1 MNIPFADVPNYEIY
15 ALRYAMRAAKRK
27 DHFIGGDPHDGTMP
41 MDYFLWLIRG
51 GGRTIVVDI
60 GFTAEVAKARGRTF
74 LVEPAEL
81 LRRLA
86 VDPETVEDVILTH
99 LHYDH
104 AGNLPRFPKATF
116 HIQEEEV
123 SYSTGKY
130 MCFHRFRHGYEV
142 DDVVDLVRL
151 VYKDRVRFYDG
162 SARFAP
168 GISLHRIG
176 GHSAG
181 LQCVRVH
188 TTRGWVVLAS
198 DTTHFYENMDSHRP
212 FPTVFHVGD
221 MLEGFETLKRLAD
234 SRDHIIPG
242 HDPKVME
249 LYPPASAELAG
260 SIARLDVPPLVKS
273 NS

>member
-1 MNIPFADVPNYEIY
+1 MTRSVTGVPTYEIY
-15 ALRYAMRAAKRK
+15 ALRYATRAAKRN
-27 DHFIGGDPHDGTMP
+27 DHFIGGDPHDAPMP

-51 GGRTIVVDI
+51 GGRTIVVDT

-74 LVEPAEL
+74 LAEPVDL
-81 LRRLA
+81 LRQLGVA
-86 VDPETVEDVILTH
+86 PETVGDVVLTH

-104 AGNLPRFPKATF
+104 AGNLPQFPKAIF

-123 SYSTGKY
+123 SYSTGRY

-142 DDVVDLVRL
+142 NDVVDLVRL
-151 VYKDRVRFYDG
+151 VYKDRVHFYKG
-162 SARFAP
+162 EAQLAP
-168 GISLHRIG
+168 GISLHHIG
-176 GHSAG
+176 GHAAG

-198 DTTHFYENMDSHRP
+198 DTSHFYENMDEQRP

-242 HDPKVME
+242 HDPKVMT
-249 LYPPASAELAG
+249 LYPAASEALAG
-260 SIARLDVPPLVKS
+260 SIARLDVAPIGGVA
-273 NS
+273 